1 MLISQ
6 DDVIAMH
13 KKYAPSA
20 AVYDL
25 VYTHCLI
32 VRDIALQLI
41 INSSLEVDRELV
53 EIGAMLHD
61 IGVYP
66 LFKTN
71 GRLREGV
78 QYITHGIEGERI
90 LRQEGLPESVWR
102 FAAHHTGVG
111 LTKQDIIDQN
121 LALPAADYLAK
132 TDEER
137 LIMFADKFHSKTTPP
152 FFNSYAWYR
161 SDVAKFGTDKVT
173 MFEQL
178 AVLFGQP
185 DLRLLQA
192 KYPFEIR

>member
-6 DDVIAMH
+6 DNVIAMH

-32 VRDIALQLI
+32 VRDIAVQLI
-41 INSSLEVDRELV
+41 VNSSLEVNRELV

-66 LFKTN
+66 LFAIN

-152 FFNSYAWYR
+152 FFNSYGWYL

-173 MFEQL
+173 MFEQM

-192 KYPFEIR
+192 KYRFEIR

>member
-32 VRDIALQLI
+32 VRDVAVQLI
-41 INSSLEVDRELV
+41 VNSSLEVNRELV

-66 LFKTN
+66 LFETN

-111 LTKQDIIDQN
+111 LTKQDIIDQK

-152 FFNSYAWYR
+152 FFNSYEWYR
-161 SDVAKFGTDKVT
+161 SDVAKFGTDKVA
-173 MFEQL
+173 MFEQM

>member
-32 VRDIALQLI
+32 VRDVAVQLI
-41 INSSLEVDRELV
+41 VNSSLEVNRELV

-66 LFKTN
+66 LFETN

-111 LTKQDIIDQN
+111 LTKQDIIDQK

-152 FFNSYAWYR
+152 FFNSYEWYR
-161 SDVAKFGTDKVT
+161 SDVAKFGTDKVA
-173 MFEQL
+173 MFEQM

-185 DLRLLQA
+185 DLRLLRA